1 MYDKEKDNIPEV
13 IITPVGFSRVNDDV
27 EIDREF
33 MITMFMK
40 DLDLLEE
47 RIKAGDLIIDDLPF

>member
-47 RIKAGDLIIDDLPF
+47 KLKQEN